1 MKIKTNLIAVAAV
14 FCIAQASWAE
24 SLDIQP
30 YNPNGQS
37 STAQSGSSQLNPKW
51 AVVAIGQLNGL
62 ISRSAPSL
70 AASIQQ
76 ITHPSGNSPYLM
88 SANVLRLKD
97 KMMVQIT
104 IGWRGGMLGNAYQT
118 SLNWELDED
127 THIATKIT
135 GDTAMVG
142 IEEANRQMLNNYF
155 RDSIYPVFVN
165 NMQAVESAWR

>member
-1 MKIKTNLIAVAAV
+1 MKTNLIAVVAV
-14 FCIAQASWAE
+14 FCITQASWAE

-37 STAQSGSSQLNPKW
+37 SATQSGVSQLNPKW
-51 AVVAIGQLNGL
+51 AAVAIGQLNGL
-62 ISRSAPSL
+62 MSRSGQNL

-104 IGWRGGMLGNAYQT
+104 IGWQGGMLGNAYQT
-118 SLNWELDED
+118 SLNWELDAD

-142 IEEANRQMLNNYF
+142 IEEANRKMLDSYF

-165 NMQAVESAWR
+165 NMEAVGSSWR